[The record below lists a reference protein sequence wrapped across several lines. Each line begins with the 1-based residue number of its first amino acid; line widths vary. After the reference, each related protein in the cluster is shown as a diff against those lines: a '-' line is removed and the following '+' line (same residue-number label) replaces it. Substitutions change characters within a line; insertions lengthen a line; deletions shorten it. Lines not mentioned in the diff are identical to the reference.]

1 MVFPASP
8 TLRSIR
14 RGRSSKTPTG
24 RRMELCRQVPPS
36 RRTEAALRLRGELAA
51 DLGERALLGLV
62 EDGERAADAL
72 GVLGEQA
79 VDDLAAAVG
88 QRDAR
93 GAAGARQAPA
103 GRAPPGLRR
112 GGRPRPVSP
121 PR

>member
-1 MVFPASP
+1 
-8 TLRSIR
+8 
-14 RGRSSKTPTG
+14 
-24 RRMELCRQVPPS
+24 MELCRQVSPA
-36 RRTEAALRLRGELAA
+36 RRTEAALRLCGELAA

-93 GAAGARQAPA
+93 GAAVARQPA
-103 GRAPPGLRR
+103 ADDKAAALERRDDLRRVGLR
-112 GGRPRPVSP
+112 GAQPVTQ
-121 PR
+121 RTQLELAAG

>member
-36 RRTEAALRLRGELAA
+36 RRTEAALWLCGELAA

-93 GAAGARQAPA
+93 GAAVAREGAAGGGAPA
-103 GRAPPGLRR
+103 PR
-112 GGRPRPVSP
+112 GGGEPG
-121 PR
+121 